1 MMRDHIKSRGQWYE
15 TGVNNSLLFT
25 LILGLGSR
33 KDANAGLMIGQDRLL
48 CILRELDNFDVVIG
62 LCDLIL
68 DAVDLADDQID
79 S

>member
-1 MMRDHIKSRGQWYE
+1 
-15 TGVNNSLLFT
+15 
-25 LILGLGSR
+25 
-33 KDANAGLMIGQDRLL
+33 MIGQDCLL
-48 CILRELDNFDVVIG
+48 CIPRELDNFDVVTG